1 MKYFPVRRH
10 GKSRRVLL
18 AASAAAVAAVL
29 AACSSSSTS
38 ASSSGAT
45 ASPTVKVVA
54 TVAKSEL
61 IQPGVLKLCADFPAP
76 PGHFYS
82 AGGAMEGYDIA
93 LGDQLGAELGL
104 KTEWIDSVFSTI
116 ILAAQ
121 TDKCDMIWSGMSIT
135 AAREAVVSMIPY
147 FTVGES
153 FITLKGNPYSL
164 PNPATDPLG
173 FCGHTLAAEQGSYE
187 FTLVTALS
195 KQCTTAGKSAITITA
210 PQNNGTALEDV
221 MTKHAD
227 AWMTGSDLAGYV
239 TGQHP
244 SEIETVGQVID
255 NGEYGLA
262 IPPSRTSLI
271 SGVVTALKSMEA
283 DGTYAKILKEWGQS
297 PSQIPAVT
305 VNPKL
310 SS

>member
-1 MKYFPVRRH
+1 
-10 GKSRRVLL
+10 
-18 AASAAAVAAVL
+18 
-29 AACSSSSTS
+29 
-38 ASSSGAT
+38 
-45 ASPTVKVVA
+45 
-54 TVAKSEL
+54 
-61 IQPGVLKLCADFPAP
+61 
-76 PGHFYS
+76 
-82 AGGAMEGYDIA
+82 
-93 LGDQLGAELGL
+93 
-104 KTEWIDSVFSTI
+104 
-116 ILAAQ
+116 
-121 TDKCDMIWSGMSIT
+121 
-135 AAREAVVSMIPY
+135 MIPY

-164 PNPATDPLG
+164 PNPATNPLG

-187 FTLVTALS
+187 LTLVKALS
-195 KQCTTAGKSAITITA
+195 AQCTAAKKSAITITT
-210 PQNNGTALEDV
+210 PQDNGTALEDV

-244 SEIETVGQVID
+244 TEIQTVGDVID

-271 SGVVTALKSMEA
+271 AGVVTALKTMES
-283 DGTYAKILKEWGQS
+283 DGTYAQILKKWGQS
-297 PSQIPAVT
+297 PAQVPAVT

>member
-1 MKYFPVRRH
+1 MKYFPVHRH
-10 GKSRRVLL
+10 GKSRRALL
-18 AASAAAVAAVL
+18 AVSAAVAAAVL

-38 ASSSGAT
+38 ASSSGT
-45 ASPTVKVVA
+45 TTSPTVKVVA
-54 TVAKSEL
+54 TVSKSEL

-82 AGGAMEGYDIA
+82 SSGQMEGYDIA

-135 AAREAVVSMIPY
+135 SAREAEVSMIPY

-187 FTLVTALS
+187 LTLVQALS
-195 KQCTTAGKSAITITA
+195 KQCTAGGKSAITITT
-210 PQNNGTALEDV
+210 PQNNDTALEDV

-239 TGQHP
+239 TGEHS
-244 SEIETVGQVID
+244 SELATVGQVID

-271 SGVVTALKSMEA
+271 AGVVTALKSMEA

-310 SS
+310 AS